1 MKKILIVEDDTTL
14 LKLLADV
21 LSKQFQIYEA
31 CKVKE
36 ALNNLEEN
44 TVDLICS
51 DYNLPDGTGL
61 ELLEQLCRN
70 GKSIPFLLMS
80 GIEDSFVVNCVKF
93 YGGEFCSKTD
103 PDLISTIKRLA
114 NT

>member
-36 ALNNLEEN
+36 ALHNLEEN
-44 TVDLICS
+44 TVDLICRMALDWS
-51 DYNLPDGTGL
+51 CWNNFAGT
-61 ELLEQLCRN
+61 ESAFRSC
-70 GKSIPFLLMS
+70 
-80 GIEDSFVVNCVKF
+80 
-93 YGGEFCSKTD
+93 
-103 PDLISTIKRLA
+103 
-114 NT
+114 

>member
-1 MKKILIVEDDTTL
+1 MKSILLIDDDTHYRS
-14 LKLLADV
+14 LLANV
-21 LSKQFQIYEA
+21 LHKKFEIYMA
-31 CKVKE
+31 GSVKE
-36 ALNNLEEN
+36 ALHNLEEN

-103 PDLISTIKRLA
+103 PDLLSTIKRLA

>member
-1 MKKILIVEDDTTL
+1 MKKVLIVEDDVMF
-14 LKLLADV
+14 LKLLSDV
-21 LSKQFQIYEA
+21 LSKQLQVYET
-31 CKVKE
+31 CGVRE
-36 ALNNLEEN
+36 ALHNLEEN

-93 YGGEFCSKTD
+93 HGEEFCSKTG
-103 PDLISTIKRLA
+103 PDLLATIKRLA